1 MGKTALNYLL
11 TQEYAKEKSKDQR
24 YDQVWSDFMNTYGE
38 NGSGLTSLLNT
49 RDGMLADAF
58 GKYKTSLDGTTSTYT
73 GALSDLAAKLNS
85 DDSKVTFGLEGFD
98 PLKVTTRQARAD
110 TSTQADI
117 ARNIYGANLLPT
129 SEEYNYNTNK
139 ANSTLDKYKALQS
152 LAQSMQGGNTMGV
165 VNAYSGGQAGNGQ
178 MGALGTIGALSSLI
192 GNTGQSAG
200 GIAQLLKAMGV
211 GGTAAGITDAGVA
224 SALAG
229 GAGLT
234 GAGTAALW
242 AGADAAIP
250 AIAAGAGDALAA
262 AAPTLLALV

>member
-24 YDQVWSDFMNTYGE
+24 YDQVWSDFMSTYGE
-38 NGSGLTSLLNT
+38 NGSGLTNLLNT

-58 GKYKTSLDGTTSTYT
+58 GKYKTSLDGTTNTYT
-73 GALSDLAAKLNS
+73 GALSDLGNRLNS
-85 DDSKVTFGLEGFD
+85 DASKVTFGLEGFD

-110 TSTQADI
+110 TATQADI
-117 ARNIYGANLLPT
+117 ARNIYGANLLPA
-129 SEEYNYNTNK
+129 SEEYTYSTNK

-152 LAQSMQGGNTMGV
+152 LAQGMQGGNTMGV

-211 GGTAAGITDAGVA
+211 GGSAAGITDAGVA

-250 AIAAGAGDALAA
+250 AIAAGAGEALAA
-262 AAPTLLALV
+262 AAPMLLALV